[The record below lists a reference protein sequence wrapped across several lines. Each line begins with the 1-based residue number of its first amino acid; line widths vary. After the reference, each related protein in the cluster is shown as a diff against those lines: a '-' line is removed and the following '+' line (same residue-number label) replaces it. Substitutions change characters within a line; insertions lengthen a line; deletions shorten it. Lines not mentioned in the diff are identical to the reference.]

1 MKNVKKWI
9 HLKKIEYVHIQ
20 SFFIYFYI
28 HRCRNKKERDE
39 KSMIKFGKGVVKF
52 KIPILILSFL
62 LLVPSVVGFINTRI
76 NYDILSYL
84 PGDIETMKGQDIL
97 LEEFGTG
104 AFSVAVVEGME
115 QKDVAALKSEIEQI
129 DHVKTVLWYD
139 SLADISV
146 PTELLPEDVEEAF
159 ENKEKNSTLMIIML
173 DTSMSADETLDAVER
188 IRGLTKQQ
196 CLLSGMSAVVA
207 DIKKICNSEAVM
219 YVVIASVLSAIVL
232 SLTMDSFLIP
242 LFFLLSIGMAI
253 VYNLGTNFIAGEISF
268 ITQALA
274 AVLQLAVTMDY
285 SIFLWHSYQE
295 NQQRYA
301 GDKKRAMAHAISN
314 TVTSVVGSSITTV
327 AGFLA
332 MCFMT
337 FTLGLDL
344 GIVMAKGVVF
354 GVIGC
359 VTILPAMILVFDRAI
374 EKTRHRAI
382 IPDLGRIGD
391 FVTKKYVVFAVVFI
405 VVLGPALYGYTHNQ
419 VYYDLA
425 GTLPDDLESVMG
437 NTKLEEDFQM
447 GATHVIIADSNL
459 EAKQARAMLK
469 ELEDVKGIKLVLGM
483 DSVLGPA
490 FPEEIM
496 PDTYKNKLDNGK
508 YQMMFLA
515 SEYKT
520 ASDEVN
526 EQCDAIRQ
534 IIKQYDKTAMLIGEA
549 PCTQDLIT
557 ITDKDF
563 KTVSTVSIVLIFI
576 IIAIVLKSVSL
587 PIILV
592 AVIEFAIFINMGIP
606 SYTGTVLPFIASIVI
621 GTIQLG
627 ATVDYAILMT
637 NKYKKSRYRGAEKQ
651 EAVSY
656 ALNSSLQSV
665 FVSALSF
672 FAATFG
678 VGLYSSIDM
687 ISALCVLLARGA
699 MISLL
704 VVAFILPAM
713 FMIFDKVICKT
724 SAGFVNK
731 NEKNRKNY
739 VISV

>member
-1 MKNVKKWI
+1 
-9 HLKKIEYVHIQ
+9 
-20 SFFIYFYI
+20 
-28 HRCRNKKERDE
+28 
-39 KSMIKFGKGVVKF
+39 
-52 KIPILILSFL
+52 
-62 LLVPSVVGFINTRI
+62 
-76 NYDILSYL
+76 
-84 PGDIETMKGQDIL
+84 
-97 LEEFGTG
+97 
-104 AFSVAVVEGME
+104 
-115 QKDVAALKSEIEQI
+115 
-129 DHVKTVLWYD
+129 
-139 SLADISV
+139 
-146 PTELLPEDVEEAF
+146 
-159 ENKEKNSTLMIIML
+159 
-173 DTSMSADETLDAVER
+173 
-188 IRGLTKQQ
+188 
-196 CLLSGMSAVVA
+196 
-207 DIKKICNSEAVM
+207 
-219 YVVIASVLSAIVL
+219 
-232 SLTMDSFLIP
+232 
-242 LFFLLSIGMAI
+242 
-253 VYNLGTNFIAGEISF
+253 
-268 ITQALA
+268 
-274 AVLQLAVTMDY
+274 MDY

-295 NQQRYA
+295 NQERYA

-314 TVTSVVGSSITTV
+314 TVSSVVGSSITTV

-344 GIVMAKGVVF
+344 GIVMAKGVIF

-359 VTILPAMILVFDRAI
+359 VTILPAMILVFDGAI

-382 IPDLGRIGD
+382 IPDLGRIGG
-391 FVTKKYVVFAVVFI
+391 FVTKKYVIFAVLFLVI
-405 VVLGPALYGYTHNQ
+405 LGPALYGYTHNK

-425 GTLPDDLESVMG
+425 GTLPDNLESVMG
-437 NTKLEEDFQM
+437 NTKLEEDFNM
-447 GATHVIIADSNL
+447 GATHVIIADSAL
-459 EAKQARAMLK
+459 DSKQARAMLS
-469 ELEDVKGIKLVLGM
+469 ELEDVRGIKLALGM

-490 FPEEIM
+490 FPEEM
-496 PDTYKNKLDNGK
+496 VPDSYKEILDNGK

-526 EQCDAIRQ
+526 AQCDEIKK
-534 IIKQYDKTAMLIGEA
+534 IIKQYDPTAMLIGEA

-563 KTVSTVSIVLIFI
+563 KTVSAVSIVLIFL
-576 IIAIVLKSVSL
+576 IIAVVLKSISL

-592 AVIEFAIFINMGIP
+592 SVIEFAIFINMGIP

-637 NKYKKSRYRGAEKQ
+637 NKYKKARYHGAGKQ
-651 EAVSY
+651 EAISS

-699 MISLL
+699 IISLL

-724 SAGFVNK
+724 SAGFLDKDKKVK
-731 NEKNRKNY
+731 AES
-739 VISV
+739 VIS

>member
-1 MKNVKKWI
+1 
-9 HLKKIEYVHIQ
+9 
-20 SFFIYFYI
+20 
-28 HRCRNKKERDE
+28 
-39 KSMIKFGKGVVKF
+39 MIKFGKGVVKF
-52 KIPILILSFL
+52 RIPILIISFL
-62 LLVPSVVGFINTRI
+62 LLVPSMIGYANTRI

-84 PGDIETMKGQDIL
+84 PEDIETMQGQEIL

-104 AFSVAVVEGME
+104 AFSVAVVEGMD
-115 QKDVAALKSEIEQI
+115 QKGVAALKSEIEQI

-139 SLADISV
+139 SLADISI
-146 PTELLPEDVEEAF
+146 PMELLPGDIEEAF
-159 ENKEKNSTLMIIML
+159 ENEEKNSTLMIVML
-173 DTSMSADETLDAVER
+173 DTSMSADETLDAVEK
-188 IRGLTKQQ
+188 IRGLTEQQ

-207 DIKKICNSEAVM
+207 DIKKICNSEAIM
-219 YVVIASVLSAIVL
+219 YVVIAAVLSAIVL

-253 VYNLGTNFIAGEISF
+253 IYNLGTNFVAGEISF

-295 NQQRYA
+295 NQERYA

-314 TVTSVVGSSITTV
+314 TVSSVVGSSITTV

-344 GIVMAKGVVF
+344 GIVMAKGVIF

-359 VTILPAMILVFDRAI
+359 VTILPAMILVFDGAI

-391 FVTKKYVVFAVVFI
+391 FVTKKYVVFAVLFLVI
-405 VVLGPALYGYTHNQ
+405 LVPALYGYTHNK

-425 GTLPDDLESVMG
+425 GTLPDNLESVMG
-437 NTKLEEDFQM
+437 NTKLEEDFKM
-447 GATHVIIADSNL
+447 GATHVIIADSAL
-459 EAKQARAMLK
+459 DSKQARAMLD
-469 ELEDVKGIKLVLGM
+469 ELEDVRGIKLVLGM

-490 FPEEIM
+490 FPEEM
-496 PDTYKNKLDNGK
+496 VPDSYKEILDNGK

-526 EQCDAIRQ
+526 AQCDEIKK
-534 IIKQYDKTAMLIGEA
+534 IIKQYDPTAMLIGEA

-563 KTVSTVSIVLIFI
+563 KTVSAVSIVLIFI
-576 IIAIVLKSVSL
+576 IIAVVLKSISL

-592 AVIEFAIFINMGIP
+592 SVIEFAIFINMGIP

-637 NKYKKSRYRGAEKQ
+637 NKYKKARYHGAGKQ
-651 EAVSY
+651 DAISS

-687 ISALCVLLARGA
+687 ISSLCVLLARGA
-699 MISLL
+699 IISLL

-713 FMIFDKVICKT
+713 FMIFDKIICKT
-724 SAGFVNK
+724 SAGFLDKDKKVK
-731 NEKNRKNY
+731 AES
-739 VISV
+739 VIS

>member
-1 MKNVKKWI
+1 M
-9 HLKKIEYVHIQ
+9 IQ
-20 SFFIYFYI
+20 
-28 HRCRNKKERDE
+28 
-39 KSMIKFGKGVVKF
+39 FGKGVVRF
-52 KIPILILSFL
+52 RIPILILSLL
-62 LLVPSVVGFINTRI
+62 LLVPSVAGYLNTRI

-84 PGDIETMKGQDIL
+84 PEDIETMKGQDIL
-97 LEEFGTG
+97 LDEFGTG

-115 QKDVAALKSEIEQI
+115 QKDAAALKREIEQVS
-129 DHVKTVLWYD
+129 HVKAVLWQD

-146 PTELLPEDVEEAF
+146 PLELLPEDMEELF
-159 ENKEKNSTLMIIML
+159 ENKEKNATLMIVML
-173 DTSMSADETLDAVER
+173 DTSMSADETLDAVEE
-188 IRGLTKQQ
+188 IRSLTKQQ

-219 YVVIASVLSAIVL
+219 YVAIASGLSALVL
-232 SLTMDSFLIP
+232 ALAMDSFLIP
-242 LFFLLSIGMAI
+242 VLFLLSIGMAI
-253 VYNLGTNFIAGEISF
+253 IYNLGTNFVAGEISF

-295 NQQRYA
+295 NQERFP
-301 GDKKRAMAHAISN
+301 GDKKRAMAHAVSN
-314 TVTSVVGSSITTV
+314 TVSSVVGSSITTI

-344 GIVMAKGVVF
+344 GIVMAKGVVV

-359 VTILPAMILVFDRAI
+359 VTILTSMILVFDRAV
-374 EKTRHRAI
+374 EKTRHRAL
-382 IPDLGRIGD
+382 IPDLGVIGD
-391 FVTKKYVVFAVVFI
+391 FVTKKYVVFAVLFLVI
-405 VVLGPALYGYTHNQ
+405 LGPAVYGYTHNE

-425 GTLPDDLESVMG
+425 GTLPEHLESVMA
-437 NTKLEEDFQM
+437 NTKLEEQFHM
-447 GATHVIIADSNL
+447 GATHVVIADSSL
-459 EAKQARAMLK
+459 DSRQAGNMLRELK
-469 ELEDVKGIKLVLGM
+469 EVGGIRQVIGI
-483 DSVLGPA
+483 DSLLGPA
-490 FPEEIM
+490 VPQELV
-496 PDTYKNKLDNGK
+496 PDSYKEKLDNGT
-508 YQMMFLA
+508 YQMMFLV

-526 EQCDAIRQ
+526 AQCDEIKR
-534 IIKQYDKTAMLIGEA
+534 IIKQYDPSAMLIGEA

-557 ITDKDF
+557 ITDRDF
-563 KTVSTVSIVLIFI
+563 KTVSTVSIVLIFV
-576 IIAIVLKSVSL
+576 IIAVVLKSISL
-587 PIILV
+587 PVILV

-606 SYTGTVLPFIASIVI
+606 AYTGTVLPFIASIVI

-637 NKYKKSRYRGAEKQ
+637 NKYKKARYQGMGKQ
-651 EAVSY
+651 QSVST

-699 MISLL
+699 VISFL

-713 FMIFDKVICKT
+713 FMMFDKAICKT
-724 SAGFVNK
+724 SMGFLNQ
-731 NEKNRKNY
+731 EKQIKAELAR
-739 VISV
+739 

>member
-1 MKNVKKWI
+1 
-9 HLKKIEYVHIQ
+9 
-20 SFFIYFYI
+20 
-28 HRCRNKKERDE
+28 
-39 KSMIKFGKGVVKF
+39 MIKFGKGVVKF
-52 KIPILILSFL
+52 RIPILILSL
-62 LLVPSVVGFINTRI
+62 LLLIPSVIGYVNTRI

-84 PGDIETMKGQDIL
+84 PKEIETMQGQEIL

-104 AFSVAVVEGME
+104 AFSVAVVEGMQPKE
-115 QKDVAALKSEIEQI
+115 AAALKNEISQI
-129 DHVKTVLWYD
+129 GHVKKVLWYD
-139 SLADISV
+139 SLADLSV
-146 PTELLPEDVEEAF
+146 PMELLPDDIEEAF
-159 ENKEKNSTLMIIML
+159 ENHEKNSTLMIVML
-173 DTSMSADETLDAVER
+173 DTSMSADETLEAVEQ
-188 IRGLTKQQ
+188 IRSLTKQQ

-207 DIKKICNSEAVM
+207 DIKKICNSEAIM
-219 YVVIASVLSAIVL
+219 YVVIASVLSAVVL

-253 VYNLGTNFIAGEISF
+253 IYNLGTNFVAGEISF

-295 NQQRYA
+295 NQERYI

-314 TVTSVVGSSITTV
+314 TVSSVVGSSITTV

-359 VTILPAMILVFDRAI
+359 VTILPSMILVFDRAI
-374 EKTRHRAI
+374 EKTRHRAV

-391 FVTKKYVVFAVVFI
+391 FVTKKYVVFAVLFLAI
-405 VVLGPALYGYTHNQ
+405 LGPALYGYTHNE

-425 GTLPDDLESVMG
+425 GTLPEDLESVMA
-437 NTKLEEDFQM
+437 NTKLEEDFGM
-447 GATHVIIADSNL
+447 GATHVILADSRL
-459 EAKQARAMLK
+459 ESKQARAMLH
-469 ELEDVKGIKLVLGM
+469 ELEEVKGIKLVLGM

-490 FPEEIM
+490 FPEEM
-496 PDTYKNKLDNGK
+496 VPDTYQEILDNGE

-526 EQCDAIRQ
+526 TQCDEIKK
-534 IIKQYDKTAMLIGEA
+534 IIKQYDPSAMLIGEA

-563 KTVSTVSIVLIFI
+563 KTVSAVSIVLIFV
-576 IIAIVLKSVSL
+576 IIAVVLKSISL
-587 PIILV
+587 PVILV
-592 AVIEFAIFINMGIP
+592 SVIEFAIFINMGIP

-637 NKYKKSRYRGAEKQ
+637 NKYKKARYQGAGKQ
-651 EAVSY
+651 KAVSA

-699 MISLL
+699 IISLL

-713 FMIFDKVICKT
+713 FMIFDRLICRT
-724 SAGFVNK
+724 SAGFLNK
-731 NEKNRKNY
+731 EKKVQAES
-739 VISV
+739 VIS